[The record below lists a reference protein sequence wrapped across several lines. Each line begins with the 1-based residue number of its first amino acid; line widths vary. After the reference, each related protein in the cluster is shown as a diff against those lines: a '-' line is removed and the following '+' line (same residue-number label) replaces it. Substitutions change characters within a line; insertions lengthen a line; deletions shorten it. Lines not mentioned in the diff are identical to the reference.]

1 MSAKPAKKKS
11 QPAPPAS
18 VAPAPV
24 ADVVAPAPVADPSTS
39 WLDSA
44 DPRKRRYGQIALIVI
59 WLYVAAL
66 WLLALDQLSGWGIF
80 GAKVSIK

>member
-11 QPAPPAS
+11 QPAPTPTPPGALPTGTAA
-18 VAPAPV
+18 APA
-24 ADVVAPAPVADPSTS
+24 AEPATS

-44 DPRKRRYGQIALIVI
+44 DPRKRRYGQIALILV

-66 WLLALDQLSGWGIF
+66 WLLALDQLFGWGLF
-80 GAKVSIK
+80 GARASIK